1 MALSG
6 RTLSK
11 HVGKDAGSV
20 VVRDGLFL
28 AAATALL
35 SLAGCTNLGAP
46 LLIEGAPLRFA
57 SIRIPSE
64 TCGECNQDKAPA
76 VFSAGEL

>member
-35 SLAGCTNLGAP
+35 SLAGCTNLGTA
-46 LLIEGAPLRFA
+46 LLVEGAPVSGHVRL
-57 SIRIPSE
+57 SE
-64 TCGECNQDKAPA
+64 GQVGYMGGGGRQKEK
-76 VFSAGEL
+76 